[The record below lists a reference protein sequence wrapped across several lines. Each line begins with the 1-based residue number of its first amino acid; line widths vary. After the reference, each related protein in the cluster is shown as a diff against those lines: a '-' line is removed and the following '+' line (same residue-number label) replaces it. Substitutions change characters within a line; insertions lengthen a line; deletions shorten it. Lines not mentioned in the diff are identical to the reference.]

1 MTESGKRVYRSD
13 LRAEQART
21 TRSQVVTAAS
31 RLFSER
37 GYAATTIDAVA
48 AEAGVSRK
56 TVFTAVGGKVELMK
70 LAYDWAIAGDDEPL
84 AKVERQEILELKAE
98 PDAVVVIGKY
108 VDLLEE
114 SLTRVAPVHDALRS
128 AADVDDQARE
138 LLVTHGSRNGCA
150 AWACSP
156 PTSRAAVRSGTVSR
170 AKRLPTCSG
179 STSSR
184 CTGTSSCSNAAGRGR
199 RTAPGCAPPWSSI
212 CWVAPDF
219 CRDVAVR

>member
-138 LLVTHGSRNGCA
+138 LLVTMEAQRLRGMGMFAADLESRGVLRDGLTREEA
-150 AWACSP
+150 ADLLWFYIQP
-156 PTSRAAVRSGTVSR
+156 VHWDLLVQQRGWSRAAYRTWLRTSLELHLLGRS
-170 AKRLPTCSG
+170 
-179 STSSR
+179 
-184 CTGTSSCSNAAGRGR
+184 
-199 RTAPGCAPPWSSI
+199 
-212 CWVAPDF
+212 
-219 CRDVAVR
+219 

>member
-128 AADVDDQARE
+128 AADVDDHARE
-138 LLVTHGSRNGCA
+138 LLVTMEAQRLRGMGMFAADLESRGVLRDGLTREEA
-150 AWACSP
+150 ADLLWFYIQP
-156 PTSRAAVRSGTVSR
+156 VHWDLLVQQRGWSRAAYRTWLRTSLELHLLGRS
-170 AKRLPTCSG
+170 
-179 STSSR
+179 
-184 CTGTSSCSNAAGRGR
+184 
-199 RTAPGCAPPWSSI
+199 
-212 CWVAPDF
+212 
-219 CRDVAVR
+219 

>member
-21 TRSQVVTAAS
+21 TRRQVVTAAS

-37 GYAATTIDAVA
+37 GYAATTIDAIA
-48 AEAGVSRK
+48 TEAGVSRK

-98 PDAVVVIGKY
+98 PDVAVVIEKY
-108 VDLLEE
+108 VDMLEE

-128 AADVDDQARE
+128 AADVDEQARE
-138 LLVTHGSRNGCA
+138 LLVTMEAQRLRGMGMFA
-150 AWACSP
+150 ADLEQP
-156 PTSRAAVRSGTVSR
+156 RRAPGRPHARQ
-170 AKRLPTCSG
+170 LPPTCSG

-184 CTGTSSCSNAAGRGR
+184 CTGTCSCSNAAGRGR

-219 CRDVAVR
+219 CRDAAVR